1 MMAQITKIRVVTRN
15 FIADFIA
22 SIKNVFG
29 GRISQYENM
38 VNDAQKSMW
47 NELDD
52 EGIKLKWWRIEISQ
66 LTNGALV
73 IMLYGD
79 SL

>member
-1 MMAQITKIRVVTRN
+1 MAQITKIRVVTRN